1 MWPLSP
7 PSYGGI
13 QLPDGAS
20 PDCPYVREPLS
31 DCYCRSLTSATIP
44 LVVYFCRELYVHC
57 PIYRS
62 NHDALLSG
70 DPPPARDRQRP
81 PG

>member
-7 PSYGGI
+7 PSCGEI
-13 QLPDGAS
+13 PLPGAAS

-44 LVVYFCRELYVHC
+44 LVIYFCRELYVHC
-57 PIYRS
+57 PIYRL
-62 NHDALLSG
+62 NHDALLS
-70 DPPPARDRQRP
+70 DDSSPARDGQTAP
-81 PG
+81 E